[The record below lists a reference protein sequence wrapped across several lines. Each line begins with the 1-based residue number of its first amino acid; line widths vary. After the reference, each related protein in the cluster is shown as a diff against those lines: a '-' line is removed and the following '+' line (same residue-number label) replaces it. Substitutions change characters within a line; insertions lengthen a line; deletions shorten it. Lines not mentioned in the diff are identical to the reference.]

1 MLAFLFMA
9 ALQVVITP
17 GPPGPRVTVPGAAG
31 VRVTA
36 PGSMTPAANEIARA
50 GDLTLSN
57 GYVTVFGASTPARG
71 GFFIRNDGDLPDRL
85 VSVTSPAAEHVTF
98 YQIETTGE
106 RRGEVE
112 RESIEIAPHSNF
124 TAEDIAIDFN
134 RGRIQLRFVG
144 LRLPADA
151 AVGIP
156 VTLTFQR
163 TGPVTVRAF
172 SMTPGR

>member
-1 MLAFLFMA
+1 MLAFIFVA

-17 GPPGPRVTVPGAAG
+17 GPPGPRMTVPGAAG
-31 VRVTA
+31 VRVAA
-36 PGSMTPAANEIARA
+36 PGSMSPAGNEIARA

-57 GYVTVFGASTPARG
+57 GYITVFNSSSPARG
-71 GFFIRNDGDLPDRL
+71 GFVIRNDGDLPDRL
-85 VSVTSPAAEHVTF
+85 ISVTSPAAEQVTL

-124 TAEDIAIDFN
+124 TAEDIAIDHN
-134 RGRIQLRFVG
+134 RGRIQLRLIG
-144 LRLPADA
+144 LRLPSDPAG
-151 AVGIP
+151 GIP
-156 VTLTFQR
+156 VTFTFER

-172 SMTPGR
+172 PMTPNR

>member
-1 MLAFLFMA
+1 MLAFLFIA

-17 GPPGPRVTVPGAAG
+17 GPPGPRVTVPGTAG
-31 VRVTA
+31 VRVAA
-36 PGSMTPAANEIARA
+36 PGSMSPAGNEIAQS

-57 GYVTVFGASTPARG
+57 GYVMVFSASAPARG

-85 VSVTSPAAEHVTF
+85 LSVSSPAAEHVTL

-112 RESIEIAPHSNF
+112 RGSIEIAPHSNF
-124 TAEDIAIDFN
+124 AAQDIAIDHN

-144 LRLPADA
+144 LRLPSDPET
-151 AVGIP
+151 GIP
-156 VTLTFQR
+156 VTFTFER

-172 SMTPGR
+172 AMTPST

>member
-1 MLAFLFMA
+1 MLAFVLMA
-9 ALQVVITP
+9 AIQVVITQ
-17 GPPGPRVTVPGAAG
+17 GPPGPTLTVPGTAG

-36 PGSMTPAANEIARA
+36 PGSMSPAGNEIAQA

-57 GYVTVFGASTPARG
+57 GYITVFNSSVPARG

-85 VSVTSPAAEHVTF
+85 ISVTSPAAERVTL
-98 YQIETTGE
+98 YQVETTGE

-112 RESIEIAPHSNF
+112 HASIEIAPHSNF
-124 TAEDIAIDFN
+124 TAEHIAIDRN

-144 LRLPADA
+144 LRLSSDQAG
-151 AVGIP
+151 GIP
-156 VTLTFQR
+156 VTFTFER

-172 SMTPGR
+172 AMTPSR

>member
-1 MLAFLFMA
+1 MLSL
-9 ALQVVITP
+9 LISLVVQVTVAQEPPRGVIV
-17 GPPGPRVTVPGAAG
+17 GPGPRGPGS
-31 VRVTA
+31 TA
-36 PGSMTPAANEIARA
+36 PGSMSPAGNEIARA

-57 GYVTVFGASTPARG
+57 GYVAVFSASTPARG
-71 GFFIRNDGDLPDRL
+71 GFFIRNDGDQSDRL
-85 VSVTSPAAEHVTF
+85 ISVTSPAAEQVTL

-144 LRLPADA
+144 LRLPADPA
-151 AVGIP
+151 AGVP
-156 VTLTFQR
+156 VTLTFER

-172 SMTPGR
+172 AMTPSR

>member
-1 MLAFLFMA
+1 MLALLFMA

-17 GPPGPRVTVPGAAG
+17 GPPGPSVIVPGAGG

-36 PGSMTPAANEIARA
+36 PGSMSPAGNEIARA

-57 GYVTVFGASTPARG
+57 GHIMVFNSAAPARG

-85 VSVTSPAAEHVTF
+85 ISVTSPAAQQVTL
-98 YQIETTGE
+98 YQIQTTGE

-112 RESIEIAPHSNF
+112 RESIEIAAHSNF
-124 TAEDIAIDFN
+124 TAQDIAIDHN

-144 LRLPADA
+144 LRLPSDPAT
-151 AVGIP
+151 GIP
-156 VTLTFQR
+156 VTFTFER

-172 SMTPGR
+172 AMTPSS